1 MPVEGRGLSSRQTQY
16 VGKDLGDWATYKLQE
31 GFRTRRWRR
40 TPKQRREVLSES
52 RMREICTSGSMSG
65 MWKRSHGRT
74 TKAPPDER
82 GGNRYVRPTA
92 TAPHLDSTELNQSE
106 RDQLTTLL
114 SGGKQAA
121 RKLKRAQILL
131 AADAGASD
139 EEIATSIGVGGST
152 VYRTKRR
159 FVLGNLEAALREE
172 PRPGARRKLSGKEE
186 ALLVA
191 TACSSPPAGRSRW
204 TLELLAGELVR
215 LTTHAGVSRETVRR
229 RLAENDLKPWRKDMW
244 CIPQVDAEYVARM
257 EDVLDLYAEPPDPK
271 RPVICFDESPI
282 QLIGEVRSPIPAKPG
297 QLERCDCEYRRNGT
311 ANLFVFLD
319 VHRPWRKVKV
329 TTSRAAVDF
338 AVCMRELAEVHLPA
352 AERIRVVL
360 DNLSTHS
367 AGALYQTFP
376 PDEARRVLR
385 RLEFHYVPKHASWL
399 NMVEIE
405 IGVLA
410 AQCLDRR
417 IGSIERLT
425 AQTAAWEQQRNAA
438 RARIKWMFT
447 TGKARAKM
455 ARAYPQPQANSRH
468 IQRVKTSVQR
478 Y

>member
-1 MPVEGRGLSSRQTQY
+1 
-16 VGKDLGDWATYKLQE
+16 
-31 GFRTRRWRR
+31 
-40 TPKQRREVLSES
+40 
-52 RMREICTSGSMSG
+52 
-65 MWKRSHGRT
+65 
-74 TKAPPDER
+74 
-82 GGNRYVRPTA
+82 
-92 TAPHLDSTELNQSE
+92 
-106 RDQLTTLL
+106 
-114 SGGKQAA
+114 
-121 RKLKRAQILL
+121 
-131 AADAGASD
+131 
-139 EEIATSIGVGGST
+139 
-152 VYRTKRR
+152 
-159 FVLGNLEAALREE
+159 
-172 PRPGARRKLSGKEE
+172 
-186 ALLVA
+186 
-191 TACSSPPAGRSRW
+191 
-204 TLELLAGELVR
+204 
-215 LTTHAGVSRETVRR
+215 VRR

-425 AQTAAWEQQRNAA
+425 AETAAWEQQRNAA

-455 ARAYPQPQANSRH
+455 ARAYPQPQANSGH
-468 IQRVKTSVQR
+468 IKRVKTSVQR